1 MIIDTSQEFCPEG
14 AAVNPGYIRNWQ
26 LVKLPSECLL
36 NVGTAPM
43 SKLKCLFGKLCD
55 RVVPHISFLSPFNIF
70 QRAFSFQHIQKV
82 GYSGLW
88 LGAWPLNSLT
98 RDFNNK
104 RVTQQGFGRRILKVL
119 TLLMHSS
126 GYCVLAVGKTESLSM
141 RFIFKTSF
149 STKTQSPDLNFG

>member
-1 MIIDTSQEFCPEG
+1 MSSIANEQYLQGRMFIRKIFVTSREKSYCSLWEN
-14 AAVNPGYIRNWQ
+14 VSSLQ
-26 LVKLPSECLL
+26 LI
-36 NVGTAPM
+36 
-43 SKLKCLFGKLCD
+43 LFFWL
-55 RVVPHISFLSPFNIF
+55 SFLSPFNIF